1 MARMSLQRSYNVRI
15 PENHD
20 LNIELKQKVT
30 RVIEG
35 TDEAILETN
44 QQHSAVRRLF
54 EKYDLNGDGTIDLP
68 EVCDMTKVLTNVAE
82 THDRR
87 SKKRRKKIWEYNI
100 F

>member
-1 MARMSLQRSYNVRI
+1 MARMPLQRSYNVRI

-68 EVCDMTKVLTNVAE
+68 EVCDMT
-82 THDRR
+82 R
-87 SKKRRKKIWEYNI
+87 